1 MLKIW
6 KRSLLILIC
15 LLATNFPNLVKAD
28 TVTSS
33 DALVHF
39 IDNKLI
45 GKYGIYT
52 NYLAKIGNDDTLA
65 TGHQYLSESS
75 GYYLQYLAETKQNKK
90 FRAFYA
96 LTKKTFYR
104 QGVFLYRFDAKHP
117 DKYQVNA
124 TVDDLRII
132 SALVTYDKVN
142 HTKKYQ
148 SEVKDLYKKL
158 SIRVKQAGL
167 LTDMYSLDSK
177 THNQLVTLC
186 YQDLSV
192 LKKLD
197 SRSYHKALRVVEE
210 GKISR
215 EVPLYYQSYNLKDK
229 KYAKDK
235 LVTPQ
240 LLITFLHLA
249 EVDRLPKDSLNW
261 VKQKVD
267 TQTLYNAYSVTGKA
281 EDKSTSA
288 ANYAI
293 AMMIG
298 NAVHDDQLYDAA
310 KKVLL
315 SMQVTDKKSEI
326 YGSFGDS
333 KTKQVYSFNELN
345 ALVALNQ

>member
-39 IDNKLI
+39 IDNKLT

-158 SIRVKQAGL
+158 SVRVKQAGL
-167 LTDMYSLDSK
+167 
-177 THNQLVTLC
+177 LVTLC

-197 SRSYHKALRVVEE
+197 SKSYHKALRVVEE

-249 EVDRLPKDSLNW
+249 EVDKLPKDSLNW

>member
-39 IDNKLI
+39 IDNKLT

-52 NYLAKIGNDDTLA
+52 NYLAKTGNDDTLA

-132 SALVTYDKVN
+132 SALMTYDKVN

-210 GKISR
+210 GKISH

-249 EVDRLPKDSLNW
+249 EVDKLPKDSLNW

-310 KKVLL
+310 KKFYYRCKLQIRNLKFTEVL
-315 SMQVTDKKSEI
+315 EI
-326 YGSFGDS
+326 
-333 KTKQVYSFNELN
+333 VRLN
-345 ALVALNQ
+345 RYIHLMN

>member
-39 IDNKLI
+39 IDNKLT

-52 NYLAKIGNDDTLA
+52 NYLAKTGNDDTLA

-132 SALVTYDKVN
+132 SALMTYDKVN
-142 HTKKYQ
+142 HIKKYQ

-197 SRSYHKALRVVEE
+197 SRSYHKALRVVEG
-210 GKISR
+210 GKINR

-240 LLITFLHLA
+240 LLITFLYLA
-249 EVDRLPKDSLNW
+249 EVDKLPKDSLNW

-298 NAVHDDQLYDAA
+298 NTVHDDQLYDAA